1 MPLRP
6 EIHSRYRGDFFLQRH
21 ENESFVLVNGTA
33 RFQVSSNETKLLVYC
48 EHCTIFFFLD
58 RFLFLKESWIGKICK
73 IERIGDAVMPVCYFN
88 CFEWKQFRLIG
99 SVKVEI

>member
-1 MPLRP
+1 MEQQGFFQRNEIISLLRTL
-6 EIHSRYRGDFFLQRH
+6 H
-21 ENESFVLVNGTA
+21 N
-33 RFQVSSNETKLLVYC
+33 
-48 EHCTIFFFLD
+48 FFFLD